1 MDTYIDREGIKIEL
15 SNPIK
20 SKGDALKE
28 VFKVTV
34 YYEKDECLIPENK
47 GKEIFYTYPTKTQI
61 LWSIK
66 QHNGNIAY
74 VDKFYELE
82 EQIPF

>member
-1 MDTYIDREGIKIEL
+1 MEIQSE
-15 SNPIK
+15 NF
-20 SKGDALKE
+20 LKLL
-28 VFKVTV
+28 FFI
-34 YYEKDECLIPENK
+34 KDEQLVPENK

-66 QHNGNIAY
+66 QHNGNIAH